1 MTFMRIRDGNVEV
14 SQFGTDQ
21 VLGDSPSDEE
31 LRASLMESITPVPGI
46 PSDQVEKVRSQLSP
60 IELGIERNG
69 LNTNNVSSDFSEEMS
84 MRGAP
89 KGTWGLYLS
98 RRNVLSNAFALVGR
112 SARWHTSTKKI
123 RGI

>member
-98 RRNVLSNAFALVGR
+98 RRNVLSNALL
-112 SARWHTSTKKI
+112 
-123 RGI
+123 